1 MNIKKEQK
9 KNELK
14 VILLGNSGVG
24 KTNLINTS
32 MGNNFDEESQTTT
45 TATFSQKEIKI
56 GKESYYLDLWDT
68 AGQEKY
74 QSVTKIFLKKSQIVV
89 FVYDITDENSFN
101 DLEKW
106 IELSEEMIDNE
117 HVCGIAGNK
126 ADLYS
131 NEKVKEEIARLYAE
145 SKKMQFQLV
154 TAKDNPSLFT
164 NFLKDLVMEH
174 KGCTKSEQ
182 IETIVLK
189 EDNKLTKKEKCN
201 CKFSK

>member
-1 MNIKKEQK
+1 MSIEEGQK
-9 KNELK
+9 KNEMK
-14 VILLGNSGVG
+14 VILLVDSGVG

-74 QSVTKIFLKKSQIVV
+74 QSVTKIFLKKSEIVV

-106 IELSEEMIDNE
+106 IQLSEEMIDND
-117 HVCGIAGNK
+117 HVCGIVGNK
-126 ADLYS
+126 GDLYS
-131 NEKVKEEIARLYAE
+131 YEKVKEGVAREYAE

-154 TAKDNPSLFT
+154 SAKENPSLFN

-174 KGCTKSEQ
+174 KGCTKSEFS
-182 IETIVLK
+182 ENVVLK
-189 EDNKLTKKEKCN
+189 KENKLKKKEKCN
-201 CKFSK
+201 C